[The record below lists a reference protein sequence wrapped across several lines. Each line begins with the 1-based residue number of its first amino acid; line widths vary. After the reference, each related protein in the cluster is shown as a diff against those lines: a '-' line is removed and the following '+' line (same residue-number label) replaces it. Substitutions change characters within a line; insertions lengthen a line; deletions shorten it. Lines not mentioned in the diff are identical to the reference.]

1 MSINSCKRTFSS
13 RKVIWIKVEMM
24 KMNIISMYFFYFSVY
39 SFLGWICETTYC
51 AIIDKKYV
59 NRGFLKGPVCP
70 IYGVGAI
77 IVIVTLTPVADN
89 ILLLFLCGM
98 IFTSILEYLTGFL
111 LEVIFNLK
119 WWDYS
124 NYKFN
129 IKGRVCLL
137 NSILFGV
144 LSVIT
149 VKIINPAITKT
160 IESIPDNIS
169 IFICILLGTV
179 FMVDTVITG
188 YRILQL
194 SGKLQEINVLYQEIK
209 DRSEIYKDIV
219 QQSIEKLDE
228 LMENEKIIH
237 TKELINSLKIKWENA
252 IVKNKSVNKRIFKA
266 FPNIRSLKYN
276 TYLDRLKEELKKIK
290 KK

>member
-1 MSINSCKRTFSS
+1 
-13 RKVIWIKVEMM
+13 MM